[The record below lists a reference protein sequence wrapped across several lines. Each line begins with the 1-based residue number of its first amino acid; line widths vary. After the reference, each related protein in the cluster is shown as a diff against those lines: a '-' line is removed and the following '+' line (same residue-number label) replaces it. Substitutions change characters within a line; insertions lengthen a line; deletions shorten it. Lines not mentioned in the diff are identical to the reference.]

1 MRLAHFSDLHLGIDE
16 DDHERV
22 AWLLAD
28 ALDHGADH
36 VVIAGDLLDRGNLE
50 DLRRLEATLRAVNLW
65 HPTRLT
71 VVPGNHDI
79 IGGSRHHK
87 VGLLLDTEAKRLAR
101 RKAFVRTFHELQVGA
116 PRGQH
121 GTFAHLKCIDGV
133 ALVAIDT
140 TDVRFWS
147 RGEVGRAQ
155 REDIVELL
163 RCARGYSDVP
173 IVVGHH
179 RPIDVPN
186 EDLSFGHRFVGF
198 FGHDLNLADSA
209 ELLGTMHEEGSDL
222 MLCGHWHVLDQ
233 EEYYER
239 VSGVRVFTQGRSG
252 GMDQAEDGGGV
263 TYSYDLLD
271 VRDGSVQRRTID
283 HALEDI
289 DAEVFGNKDSSLWR
303 LHARS
308 RAPGAR

>member
-1 MRLAHFSDLHLGIDE
+1 MKLAHFSDLHLGIDE
-16 DDHERV
+16 DDHYRV
-22 AWLLAD
+22 AWLLMD
-28 ALDHGADH
+28 ALDRGADH

-50 DLRRLEATLRAVNLW
+50 DLCRLKATFRSFDLW
-65 HPTRLT
+65 HPARLT

-87 VGLLLDTEAKRLAR
+87 CGLLVDTNEKRLAR
-101 RKAFVRTFHELQVGA
+101 RTAFMRAFRELQAGA
-116 PRGQH
+116 ARGSH
-121 GTFAHLKCIDGV
+121 HTFAHLKQIDGV
-133 ALVAIDT
+133 ALLAIDT

-147 RGEVGRAQ
+147 RGEVGSVQ
-155 REDIVELL
+155 QEDIVELL
-163 RCARGYSDVP
+163 RRARGRGAEP

-198 FGHDLNLADSA
+198 FGHDLNLTDSE
-209 ELLGTMHEEGSDL
+209 ELLGIMREEGSDL
-222 MLCGHWHVLDQ
+222 MLCGHWHVLAE

-252 GMDQAEDGGGV
+252 GMDQADEEGSV

-271 VRDGSVQRRTID
+271 IKNGSVRRTTIE

-289 DAEVFGNKDSSLWR
+289 DAEVFETADSNSWGWR
-303 LHARS
+303 DRARLF
-308 RAPGAR
+308 GAR